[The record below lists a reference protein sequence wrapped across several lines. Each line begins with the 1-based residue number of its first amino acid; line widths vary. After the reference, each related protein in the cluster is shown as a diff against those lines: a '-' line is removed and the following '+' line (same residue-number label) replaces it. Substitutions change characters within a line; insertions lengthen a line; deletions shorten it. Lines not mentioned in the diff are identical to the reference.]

1 MVGVAIV
8 TLVSVDAVAP
18 KLIDV
23 EPIVMFEL
31 VSEPLPMF
39 VIVFVEPDM
48 DLFVNVSVVA
58 RPTKVSVDVGN
69 VNVPVLLIVLIIG
82 LVSVLFVK
90 VCVPVN
96 VTTVESIAIVTGEEP
111 LKLVPDN
118 PVPIVNALG
127 VFAVIVALPPSDIA
141 DPFIVIELFVNPE
154 FGIVALI

>member
-1 MVGVAIV
+1 
-8 TLVSVDAVAP
+8 
-18 KLIDV
+18 
-23 EPIVMFEL
+23 
-31 VSEPLPMF
+31 
-39 VIVFVEPDM
+39 M

-69 VNVPVLLIVLIIG
+69 VKVPVLLIVLIIG

-96 VTTVESIAIVTGEEP
+96 VTTVESIAIVTGAEP

-127 VFAVIVALPPSDIA
+127 VFAVMVALPPSDMLVLL
-141 DPFIVIELFVNPE
+141 IVIELFCNCELVTLDNAPPNTMFPLVVTVPVSVIPFTEPVPDTEVTVPE
-154 FGIVALI
+154 PLLLKVFQSDDVK